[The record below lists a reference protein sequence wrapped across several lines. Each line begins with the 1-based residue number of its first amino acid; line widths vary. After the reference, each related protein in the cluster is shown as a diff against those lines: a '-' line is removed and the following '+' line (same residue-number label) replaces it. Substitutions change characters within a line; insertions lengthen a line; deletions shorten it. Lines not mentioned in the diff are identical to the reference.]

1 MDVTLLSLS
10 YMSRADQQEVLRRNP
25 GSAPT
30 APIWIHRETSLPPH
44 FTPGGTSL
52 ISAEVKVPSTGS
64 LNAGPVEVHT
74 YKLLILVLHA
84 VHRLLD
90 ADQVLLS
97 VGNHRATQNS
107 NQRARGRQ
115 VARARKARAQA
126 MLELVLHYDL
136 HLAALKAREDEPVEE
151 ETSEEEEARSLRDS
165 RLDRAANLRHFGV
178 EAYYSDSTLFLGLYN
193 FLEQPTR
200 THRVVQG
207 LRSFI
212 QTECRIDHSP
222 VCDQASLMH
231 VIEGLAPQ
239 MLEFIKG
246 RVRTGLPFRA
256 WTKLTACG
264 DAQAGSAGNR

>member
-1 MDVTLLSLS
+1 
-10 YMSRADQQEVLRRNP
+10 MSRADQQEVLRRNP

-74 YKLLILVLHA
+74 YRLLILVLHA

-97 VGNHRATQNS
+97 VGNHQA
-107 NQRARGRQ
+107 GRQ

-165 RLDRAANLRHFGV
+165 RLDRAANLRHLGV
-178 EAYYSDSTLFLGLYN
+178 EAYYADSTLFLGLYN

-200 THRVVQG
+200 THRAVQG
-207 LRSFI
+207 LRSFV

-222 VCDQASLMH
+222 SCDQARLMH
-231 VIEGLAPQ
+231 VIEGFAP
-239 MLEFIKG
+239 L
-246 RVRTGLPFRA
+246 
-256 WTKLTACG
+256 
-264 DAQAGSAGNR
+264 S